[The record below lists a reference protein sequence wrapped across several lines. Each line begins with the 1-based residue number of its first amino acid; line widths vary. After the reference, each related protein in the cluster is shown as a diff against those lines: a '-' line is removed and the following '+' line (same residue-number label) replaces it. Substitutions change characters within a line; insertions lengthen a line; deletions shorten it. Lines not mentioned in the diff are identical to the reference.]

1 VSLIFIDGFDAQDAT
16 AKWVST
22 LGAAPSYTETPR
34 YGLGSCIK
42 ASTSSGRLAKPFAAA
57 AQIFVGFGFK
67 VDSLAATH
75 VLVYG
80 YGDSGATQHVGI
92 QVSTTGQVQALRG
105 STVVASSA
113 AGLIVGGNWY
123 FIEVRATIADSGG
136 VIEVKLNGTQII
148 NFSGDTKN
156 AGTATTFDL
165 VSLGG
170 ATTMDNAVAYD
181 DFYLLNTSGSAP
193 QNTFLNEVVIQA
205 LMPNSAGAHT
215 DFTPNGSATNYENVD
230 EIPPSGSDYNASS
243 TVGAKDSY
251 GVANL
256 SGSVGTIFGVQE
268 NMHAQKTGVG
278 AANLK
283 SLVRSGG
290 TDYTQPAVALGA
302 SPQWYGAIRETDPA
316 TSAAW
321 TASAVN
327 ALEVGAEVA

>member
-1 VSLIFIDGFDAQDAT
+1 MSLIFIDSFDAQDAT

-22 LGAAPSYTETPR
+22 LASAPSYAEVPR
-34 YGLGSCIK
+34 YALGSCVK
-42 ASTSSGRLAKPFAAA
+42 AASAGRLTKPFPAA
-57 AQIFVGFGFK
+57 AQIVMGFAFK
-67 VDSLAATH
+67 VDNLSAAHLLAHGWA
-75 VLVYG
+75 
-80 YGDSGATQHVGI
+80 DSGATQHAGI
-92 QVSTTGQVQALRG
+92 QVSTTGQIQVMRG
-105 STVVASSA
+105 GTVAASSA
-113 AGLIVGGNWY
+113 AGLIVAGNWY
-123 FIEVRATIADSGG
+123 FIELRATIADSGG
-136 VIEVKLNGTQII
+136 VAEVKLNGTQII

-156 AGTATTFDL
+156 AGTATTFDM

-170 ATTMDNAVAYD
+170 ASTMDTAVTYD

-193 QNTFLNEVVIQA
+193 NNTFLGEVVIQA
-205 LMPNSAGAHT
+205 LLPNAAGAHT
-215 DFTPNGSATNYENVD
+215 DFTPIGSGANYQNVD

-251 GVANL
+251 GVTNL

-268 NMHAQKTGVG
+268 NMHASKTGVG

-302 SPQWYGAIRETDPA
+302 SQQWYGAIREVDPA

-321 TASAVN
+321 VASAVN